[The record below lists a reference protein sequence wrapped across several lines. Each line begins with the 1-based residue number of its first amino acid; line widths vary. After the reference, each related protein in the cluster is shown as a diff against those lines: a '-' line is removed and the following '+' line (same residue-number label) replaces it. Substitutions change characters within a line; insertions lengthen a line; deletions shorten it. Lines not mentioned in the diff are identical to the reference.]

1 MMYIPIHILQHIL
14 WILPID
20 TRLKFKSLPRKI
32 PRDERDTL
40 KIKLMSSPTI
50 RIAVMGTA
58 EIPNHSMEIIFI
70 RKKVLKTIDIPKDH
84 IDTSQLLQYNPHQIF
99 QAITTPE
106 RLVHFSIFRLTCGEF
121 QYHSSDYSSLA
132 PEFINV
138 MVQPLTKLQFPIVK
152 YEPPFTF
159 FIYRFYD

>member
-1 MMYIPIHILQHIL
+1 MYMPIHILQYIL
-14 WILPID
+14 LILPID
-20 TRLKFKSLPRKI
+20 LRLKFKSPPRKI
-32 PRDERDTL
+32 SRDVCDII

-58 EIPNHSMEIIFI
+58 ETPNHSMEIIFV
-70 RKKVLKTIDIPKDH
+70 RKDVLKTLDTTQNQ
-84 IDTSQLLQYNPHQIF
+84 IDTSQLVLLNPHPIF
-99 QAITTPE
+99 QTITTPQ

-121 QYHSSDYSSLA
+121 QYHWSDYSSLA

-159 FIYRFYD
+159 FIYRFYN